1 MYKLT
6 QPRHEGFVEVREGRK
21 LGYADFGSESGRTIL
36 WYHGTPGGR
45 RQVPEDAR
53 VMAAKHDLRVI
64 GVDRPGIGYSTGHLY
79 RNILDFTS
87 DVEILL
93 NELKVDRCAVV
104 GLSGGGP
111 YTLATAYAMPDR
123 ITAAGVLGGVIPHVG
138 EESMEGGLVGF
149 MSRLQSSLPFISL
162 PLSRF
167 LQIAIF
173 GLGPFG
179 IQALDLFARF
189 SPEGDQIVFAREEI
203 KAMFIDD
210 IKGNSR
216 HGITAPLNDLA
227 LFLRPWG
234 FSVADIAVP
243 VRWWH
248 GDADNFV
255 PLAHAEHLVPLIP
268 DAQLYLRPGESHLG
282 GLGAAEEVIHVL
294 LELWT

>member
-6 QPRHEGFVEVREGRK
+6 QPRHEGFVEVREGRN

-53 VMAAKHDLRVI
+53 VMANKLDLRVI
-64 GVDRPGIGYSTGHLY
+64 GVDRPGIGYSTSHHY

-93 NELKVDRCAVV
+93 NELNVDRCAVV

-123 ITAAGVLGGVIPHVG
+123 ITAAGVLGGVVPHVG

-149 MSRLQSSLPFISL
+149 FSRLRPGLPFIS
-162 PLSRF
+162 PPVSRL
-167 LQIAIF
+167 LQLAIM

-179 IQALDLFARF
+179 IPAIDLFARLT
-189 SPEGDQIVFAREEI
+189 PEGDQIVFAREEI

-216 HGITAPLNDLA
+216 HGIAAPLNDLA

-234 FSVADIAVP
+234 FSVSDIAVP

-268 DAQLYLRPGESHLG
+268 NAQLYLRPGESHLG
-282 GLGAAEEVIHVL
+282 GLGAAEEVLNVL